1 MEEPCQ
7 NEVFE
12 KVEIMVKKK
21 KIKMVT
27 IKLMSCATRT
37 SLLRDCSA
45 AVLFALL
52 LPLAVK

>member
-12 KVEIMVKKK
+12 KVEIMVKK
-21 KIKMVT
+21 IKMVT
-27 IKLMSCATRT
+27 IKLMSCATGT

-45 AVLFALL
+45 AVLFAFL
-52 LPLAVK
+52 LPVTVK